1 MLMKSVT
8 KPLCKQR
15 CNRNIRARHK
25 TLTRR
30 MNIIKGKSDKRV
42 KRNLRNTK
50 NGGGVYAPNALSIR
64 IFFLPLNP
72 KIQTDQ
78 ITKQGEKL

>member
-1 MLMKSVT
+1 MLMNSVT

-15 CNRNIRARHK
+15 CNRNTRARHK

-50 NGGGVYAPNALSIR
+50 IGGGYAPNALSIR
-64 IFFLPLNP
+64 NCFLPLNP